1 MKYILVAANQNV
13 LLFKLFDLLG
23 GATKTCYCSRLYGIY
38 FIDLIFRYKRGESNI
53 PFGKTSSWNW
63 SSCGLLLLNSSTGIL
78 NIGLQSESPTSVNWA
93 RCKNYQLS
101 IGDGL
106 LPYTVLFDSRILQQA
121 SHLLDLHVFV
131 FATFSVFAKTKR
143 KN

>member
-1 MKYILVAANQNV
+1 MKYILVATKQNV

-23 GATKTCYCSRLYGIY
+23 GATKTCYCSRLYGIH

-93 RCKNYQLS
+93 RCKKLS
-101 IGDGL
+101 IVHWWR
-106 LPYTVLFDSRILQQA
+106 PFTVYCSVRLQDS
-121 SHLLDLHVFV
+121 
-131 FATFSVFAKTKR
+131 ATGITSTGSSCFRFRDIFCVC
-143 KN
+143 